1 MKTVL
6 LKRVTIIGD
15 NTVQYRI
22 VEELQ
27 SLGALGYTWYP
38 VHGKGHHGV
47 LPRHGEPGD
56 TKIEAIASPKVANRI
71 LEYIAE
77 HYFDNYAMIA
87 FLDDV
92 EVLPGENG
100 ARLPEQPGKQP

>member
-1 MKTVL
+1 MKTAL

-15 NTVQYRI
+15 DTVQYRI
-22 VEELQ
+22 LEELDR
-27 SLGALGYTWYP
+27 LGALGYTWYA

-47 LPRHGEPGD
+47 RPRHGEPGN
-56 TKIEAIASPKVANRI
+56 TKIEAIATPEVANRI
-71 LEYIAE
+71 LEYVAE
-77 HYFDNYAMIA
+77 HYLANYAMIA

-100 ARLPEQPGKQP
+100 ARFREQPEVQA